1 MASCS
6 IIQRIEL
13 CGSGH
18 SCHWHHRCPQA
29 GTSKTTG
36 RRGDPHVGPPQGL
49 PCTPSM
55 APAAPAL
62 GAGVPLS
69 PSVSSQM
76 DTHPEGTDGRR
87 EPIPDPGSTHSRHPW
102 VMHGRIMV
110 IIVRQDYS
118 GTFRRAGDAQPHQA
132 AASTPVRTWANGHR
146 WGWTDGRKQGIPTD
160 PGAQTHRCPGSR
172 VPSPWQCQHPS
183 PAPSTH
189 PRGIWGCSRT
199 PAPCVL
205 RRRETARPLP
215 VPSLLWQA
223 RARCVRLR
231 LISRRGPKPLLSAF
245 C

>member
-18 SCHWHHRCPQA
+18 SCHWHHCCPQA
-29 GTSKTTG
+29 GTSKTAG

-62 GAGVPLS
+62 GAGVHLS

-76 DTHPEGTDGRR
+76 DTHPEGTDRRR

-118 GTFRRAGDAQPHQA
+118 GTFRQGGGCTAPPSHCWHPSAHMGK
-132 AASTPVRTWANGHR
+132 RTQVGM
-146 WGWTDGRKQGIPTD
+146 DGRTQVGD
-160 PGAQTHRCPGSR
+160 THRPGCANPP
-172 VPSPWQCQHPS
+172 VPGLPCAITVAMPAPIPGTQHPS
-183 PAPSTH
+183 PRDMGVLPHPCPMCAAPA
-189 PRGIWGCSRT
+189 RDGT
-199 PAPCVL
+199 PAPRALIAMAGAGSV
-205 RRRETARPLP
+205 RAAP
-215 VPSLLWQA
+215 VN
-223 RARCVRLR
+223 
-231 LISRRGPKPLLSAF
+231 
-245 C
+245 